1 MLKIQNKVIPLP
13 FNNLHKV
20 ITVLLLF
27 LFIYLSFEINR
38 VIYNSYKIISGN

>member
-1 MLKIQNKVIPLP
+1 MLNIQNKVISLP

-20 ITVLLLF
+20 ITVLLL